1 MRRVIWIYFLSIPLL
16 AGVLPDRYIVVLTG
30 ESAAHYIART
40 FPPNQRRAALL
51 GSVGLQARA
60 RVRMAQT
67 AARSRLERRGA
78 RIVGS
83 VNTLANAFF
92 VEMPAVQAARLR
104 NVRGVRRVLPERAYQ
119 LTLDHALPLHKVPQ
133 AWSLG
138 GAYPQG
144 AGVKVGMIDTG
155 IDIKHPGFKDTGM
168 QAPPGFPLFN
178 AASDKAYT
186 NQKVIV
192 ARSYVSECLAADPDL
207 SAQDDIGHGTGT
219 AMAAAGVETTG
230 PLATITGVA
239 PQAYLGN
246 YKVFGS
252 PGANDGTNSC
262 AIDTALEDAV
272 NDGMDVVNLSLGS
285 LPAPR
290 VADDLEVQIVE
301 SAVSMG
307 VMVVISAGNAGPDPN
322 TIASP
327 GTAPS
332 AVTMGAMNND
342 RYFAAPV
349 LVGTHG
355 PYAAIPG
362 DEALPAHPITA
373 PLVDISLKLDSTG
386 LACSALP
393 ANSLT
398 GSIAL
403 ILRGTCY
410 FQDKLNYAQ
419 QAGALAAL
427 VYTYPSS
434 PDAITMDVG
443 TATLPAEMVSSQD
456 GLTIKSFAGTPVLST
471 MSFTQAPFAV
481 DPNAVAP
488 FSSLGPSVDL
498 SIKPDLLAV
507 GENFYTAA
515 EMSNPG
521 GELYDAQGYLVSA
534 GTSYSAPLVAGALAV
549 LKGARPGFTPLE
561 YKSLLL
567 NSAAEAFPGQAQ
579 SVQVAGAGV
588 LDLSAALLGTLAV
601 NPASISFGVGDG
613 TAQLSTTLRL
623 SNIGYDA
630 DTFHISVSAANGRAP
645 VPSTTSVR
653 LDSDT
658 YFDLPFTFAPSGLTP
673 GKYEGF
679 IVIQAAGSG
688 AVARIPYWYGVGP
701 STPAHITLLYVTS
714 APAAGAVVDDAIWF
728 RVTDASGI
736 IANNITPTVTATSGG
751 GSVLAVNSQ
760 DSYFPGAWSVNLRMG
775 PVAGTTNVFTISAGS
790 LTLPVAIITE

>member
-362 DEALPAHPITA
+362 DESLPAHPITA